1 MKVIFNA
8 DDFGLTEGVNN
19 GIVQAFRQGVVRS
32 TTFMVDMPGEAH
44 AVKLAAQIPELKI
57 GLHLRFT
64 AGKPLTGHKSLIGD
78 NGLFP
83 AISGFWK
90 KKDFVPVEVYDEVV
104 AQVERFLSLGL
115 TLSHIDGHHHAH
127 THPQIAPIVY
137 EVAQKYRVSLRGVG
151 LAGQEEFGCRYHFT
165 DQFYDKNISVEY
177 AKQLM
182 LSYENRCD
190 VLEVMCH
197 PAVVDAPLR
206 SMSSYLAQREQ
217 ELATLSS
224 PEFIAFLRERDIQ
237 VTDYSVL
244 AYS

>member
-8 DDFGLTEGVNN
+8 DDFGLTAGVNN
-19 GIVQAFRQGVVRS
+19 GIVQAFRHGVVRS
-32 TTFMVDMPGEAH
+32 TTLMVDMPGESH
-44 AVKLAAQIPELKI
+44 AVALAAQVPELKV

-64 AGKPLTGHKSLIGD
+64 AGKPLTGHQSLVGEH
-78 NGLFP
+78 GLFP
-83 AISGFWK
+83 AIPGFWSK
-90 KKDFVPVEVYDEVV
+90 QDFDPVEVYEEVV
-104 AQVERFLSLGL
+104 AQVEHFLSLGL

-127 THPQIAPIVY
+127 THPQIAPAVY
-137 EVAQKYRVSLRGVG
+137 EVAKKYRVPLRGVG

-165 DQFYDKNISVEY
+165 EQFYDQHTSVAS

-182 LSYENRCD
+182 LEHENNCD

-197 PAVVDAPLR
+197 PAIVDTQLR
-206 SMSSYLAQREQ
+206 SMSSYLAQREH

-224 PEFIAFLRERDIQ
+224 PEFIAFLQERDIQ

-244 AYS
+244 T